1 MEYGETVPAKHFP
14 DRTSVLHDRRTSKTQ
29 ACRLSRLLAVANVGL
44 LLLASAST
52 AEAQQDH
59 KGWSDYGG
67 GADNSHYLALNQI
80 TKSNVSKLKVAW
92 TYPTHDDLP
101 YVFNPIVV
109 DGVMYVL
116 ARNNSLVAI
125 DAASGKEK
133 WIHGDLNGIAGRGIN
148 FWQSKD
154 KSDKR
159 LIFQIHQQLQ
169 EIDAKTG
176 KSILAFG
183 NDGFVDLRTG
193 LRREPQDIYRIQSGT
208 PGRIFENLIILGS
221 STGEAYLSAPGDLR
235 AYDILTGKL
244 VWQFHTVPHPGEY
257 GYDTWPKDAW
267 KYIGGTNTWGEFS
280 LDDKRGIAYFP
291 VGSPTYDYYG
301 ADRTG
306 NNLFSDTVLALDART
321 GKYIWHFQEVHH
333 DLWDYD
339 PCSAPQLTTVQY
351 HGKPLDVVAQAG
363 KTGLLYVLDRETGK
377 PLWPMEERP
386 VPESTMP
393 GEHASPTQPIPS
405 VPPPFVRLTF
415 TESEVDPYLL
425 TKEEQDK
432 VKAIIRAS
440 AKDQMFAPPT
450 THDTIEMPGSR
461 GGSNWGMTAA
471 NPTDGM
477 VYVSSIDAPAVL
489 HLFADE
495 PEELGFGVVRTGGPP
510 GGIVYQKNCQMC
522 HGGNREGAMGP
533 SLVDITN
540 RLGLDAIR
548 STVVNGKGQMPA
560 FTTLSEQELNSLL
573 AYLADPNSSGGSTF
587 SMPFLRQT
595 KPKSN
600 DAPADLLVASGG
612 APAGKTAP
620 GMKIPG
626 IGPYGMMGGPP
637 YPAGIDTPKIRYY
650 SGWNVMYKYINP
662 PWSTL
667 VAYDLNQGTIK
678 WKVPIGEEETAV
690 RMGAKDTG
698 AIEEQRGIIV
708 TSTGLLFLASS
719 DGKVRAYDDKTGKTL
734 WTSQLPG
741 GNKAIPAMYEVDGRQ
756 YLVINATVP
765 LSGKTAEAGTGTDA
779 AQRGYVVYALH

>member
-1 MEYGETVPAKHFP
+1 MEYREMVPGKHST
-14 DRTSVLHDRRTSKTQ
+14 DRTSVLHERRTSKTQ
-29 ACRLSRLLAVANVGL
+29 PSRISRLLAAANVGL

-80 TKSNVSKLKVAW
+80 TKSNVDKLKVAW

-101 YVFNPIVV
+101 YVFNPIVA

-193 LRREPQDIYRIQSGT
+193 LRREPQDVYRIQSGT

-235 AYDILTGKL
+235 AYDVLTGKL

-280 LDDKRGIAYFP
+280 LDDKRGIVYFP

-461 GGSNWGMTAA
+461 GGSNWGTTAA

-495 PEELGFGVVRTGGPP
+495 PEDLGFGLVRTGGPP

-548 STVVNGKGQMPA
+548 SNSREWERADAGIRHPDRTGIEQPA
-560 FTTLSEQELNSLL
+560 GLPGRSQRQWRRYLQHALAATEQTHNRTTLRPICSLL
-573 AYLADPNSSGGSTF
+573 QAERL
-587 SMPFLRQT
+587 Q
-595 KPKSN
+595 
-600 DAPADLLVASGG
+600 
-612 APAGKTAP
+612 GKTAP
-620 GMKIPG
+620 GKKIPA

-637 YPAGIDTPKIRYY
+637 YPAGVDAPKLRYY
-650 SGWNVMYKYINP
+650 SGWNVMYKYIDP

-678 WKVPIGEEETAV
+678 WKVPIGEEES
-690 RMGAKDTG
+690 RK
-698 AIEEQRGIIV
+698 
-708 TSTGLLFLASS
+708 
-719 DGKVRAYDDKTGKTL
+719 
-734 WTSQLPG
+734 
-741 GNKAIPAMYEVDGRQ
+741 
-756 YLVINATVP
+756 
-765 LSGKTAEAGTGTDA
+765 
-779 AQRGYVVYALH
+779 